1 MGIEA
6 LLNKGRPEGGVLE
19 KFADACNS
27 LPRAFWL
34 GRTVTSS
41 KKDDTSLIV
50 DTVYAT
56 KSISAHW
63 LAGIGTAFFGS
74 DIAGPI
80 FGPLT
85 ALGYAIACIPVGLA
99 AAIGLI
105 AKKIALAVDDKS
117 KRYVN
122 FVQKTLNYSE
132 EKMHLKPLNKEIDLK
147 VAQLGS
153 ILQRK
158 QKAEEVQISEAQSLD
173 LFQQKKRFL
182 AESEAGIKMV
192 TAEIEGLE
200 KQRNKILEEDE
211 KIMAE
216 LKKAEADAFGES
228 VSVTIQIKD

>member
-6 LLNKGRPEGGVLE
+6 LLNKGRPERGVLE
-19 KFADACNS
+19 KFADACNF

-41 KKDDTSLIV
+41 KKDDTNLIV

-56 KSISAHW
+56 KSISARW
-63 LAGIGTAFFGS
+63 LAGIGEAFFI
-74 DIAGPI
+74 DPFGPI
-80 FGPLT
+80 LGPLT

-99 AAIGLI
+99 AGIGLI

-117 KRYVN
+117 KRYTN
-122 FVQKTLNYSE
+122 FVQKALNYSE
-132 EKMHLKPLNKEIDLK
+132 EKMELKPLNKGIDLK
-147 VAQLGS
+147 VAQLGL

-158 QKAEEVQISEAQSLD
+158 QKAEEVQISEAQSPE
-173 LFQQKKRFL
+173 LFQHKKRL
-182 AESEAGIKMV
+182 LEDSDAGIKIV

-200 KQRNKILEEDE
+200 KQRDKILEKDE

-228 VSVTIQIKD
+228 VSVTVQIKY